1 MPTVPAGGWLL
12 RAPVPEGIFTLSI
25 EAGDVAAA
33 GEHAAFAD
41 RCWPLLLRA
50 VGDDEEEAGWLRTE
64 LIAQL
69 GALRQA
75 AAASGL
81 GYLGALAGD
90 QDGRP
95 ALILLGIAATP
106 QVFPDGIDPASLLSA
121 MVRKQYPGAA
131 VEEFPTAEG
140 VGVGIRRGE
149 ETALSAAA
157 SEGPPLTIAAGISQA
172 LVPFPEAGL
181 VGTVTGFCCSAQDID
196 LATVFIATIAYHL
209 TAVPGS
215 SSRSLPLPTGHE
227 PPETDA

>member
-1 MPTVPAGGWLL
+1 MPDVPAGGWLL
-12 RAPVPEGIFTLSI
+12 HAQVPEGIFTLSI
-25 EAGDVAAA
+25 EANDVTAAD
-33 GEHAAFAD
+33 EHAAFAD

-50 VGDDEEEAGWLRTE
+50 VGDDVEEAGWLQTD

-81 GYLGALAGD
+81 GYLGAVAGD

-106 QVFPDGIDPASLLSA
+106 QLFPDEIDPASLLSA
-121 MVRKQYPGAA
+121 MIRRQYPGAV

-157 SEGPPLTIAAGISQA
+157 SDGPSLTIAAGISQA
-172 LVPFPEAGL
+172 LVPFPEARL
-181 VGTVTGFCCSAQDID
+181 LGTVTGFCCSAQDID
-196 LATVFIATIAYHL
+196 LATVFVGTIAYHM
-209 TAVPGS
+209 TVVPGP
-215 SSRSLPLPTGHE
+215 SSRALPLPTAHGRLE
-227 PPETDA
+227 ADV